1 MGGDAVGQ
9 NGREKNI
16 SRKKTAK
23 PHKKALKGERA
34 QARRREKEE
43 TGGGRTRKDEHEAEV
58 EEEELRTRV
67 HGA

>member
-1 MGGDAVGQ
+1 MRGDAVGR
-9 NGREKNI
+9 NGRKKNI

-34 QARRREKEE
+34 QAKRREKEE
-43 TGGGRTRKDEHEAEV
+43 TGGGRTRKDEDEV
-58 EEEELRTRV
+58 EEEELRIRV